1 MTPSQPHDAFVISRS
16 FDAPRELVW
25 RVYTER
31 EHLARWFGPKG
42 FTLTASDLDFRPG
55 GAFHYALRAPDGHEM
70 WGKWIFLDIVAPER
84 LVVIVAFSDA
94 AGGITRHPMNPDW
107 PRQTRG
113 TTTFSEHAGKTT
125 VTVRWEAWE
134 ADATE
139 QRVFDESHDSMRM
152 GWGGTFEQL
161 ADYLAT
167 LRG

>member
-1 MTPSQPHDAFVISRS
+1 MSSAQPHDAFAISRT

-42 FTLTASDLDFRPG
+42 FSMTAAQLDFRPG
-55 GAFHYALRAPDGHEM
+55 GVFHYALRAPDGHEM
-70 WGKWIFLDIVAPER
+70 WGKWTFLDIVAPER

-94 AGGITRHPMNPDW
+94 HGGITRHPMNPDW

-134 ADATE
+134 SDATE

-161 ADYLAT
+161 AAYLAT